1 MLEISDIVLQS
12 SMGNML
18 LFLVIASCIL
28 LLMFIALGIP
38 QHFLKKA
45 ELKKP
50 TLQAV
55 GQLDALPGNKPELSA
70 SMQPVTIMFIDLRDF
85 HKLAYDKAPEEIAN
99 ILNRFFDLAGSA
111 AIGYGGW
118 IDNYL
123 GDGILVVFNNEKN
136 PEHAAKKAIKAIGA
150 IRTALFRL
158 NKELSRKIQ
167 KPLQV
172 GIGIHSGPALIA
184 NIGHNKS
191 VSRRIVGPAVKI
203 AYKLEELT
211 KDKNVQV
218 IMTVDAARAAELS
231 LDNQDTEY
239 VILRDH
245 NIPVE
250 VICFTAKQKI
260 PRV

>member
-1 MLEISDIVLQS
+1 MSDISDIIFQS
-12 SMGNML
+12 SVGNMF
-18 LFLVIASCIL
+18 LFLMIASCIFF
-28 LLMFIALGIP
+28 LMLIALGIP
-38 QHFLKKA
+38 QQFLKKVEFKEQNPKA
-45 ELKKP
+45 VSG
-50 TLQAV
+50 TDTQATIE
-55 GQLDALPGNKPELSA
+55 PELSA
-70 SMQPVTIMFIDLRDF
+70 SMQPVTILFIDLRNF
-85 HKLAYDKAPEEIAN
+85 HKLASDRAPGDIVN
-99 ILNRFFDLAGSA
+99 ILNRFFDLAGA
-111 AIGYGGW
+111 AVVGYGGW

-136 PEHAAKKAIKAIGA
+136 PEQAAKKAIKAIGA

-167 KPLQV
+167 QPLQV
-172 GIGIHSGPALIA
+172 GIGIHSGSALIA
-184 NIGHNKS
+184 NIGHRKS
-191 VSRRIVGPAVKI
+191 VSKRIVGPAVKI

-218 IMTVDAARAAELS
+218 IISADAAKAAELS

-245 NIPVE
+245 NIPME
-250 VICFTAKQKI
+250 VLCFTAKQKI